1 MPGLR
6 RATPNRLVLE
16 LTQRLAEDYASIP
29 LRTVTHAV
37 REAVVTTAGPDGKLD
52 PKAEGIPAILAVIE
66 QLAREDL
73 DQVRVA
79 HPGTRPQAAPA
90 PSD

>member
-6 RATPNRLVLE
+6 RATPDRLVLE

-29 LRTVTHAV
+29 LRTVTRAV
-37 REAVVTTAGPDGKLD
+37 REAVDTTAGPDGKLD
-52 PKAEGIPAILAVIE
+52 PKAEGIPAVIAVIE

-73 DQVRVA
+73 DQVGA
-79 HPGTRPQAAPA
+79 ARPASSTATPA
-90 PSD
+90 PTD